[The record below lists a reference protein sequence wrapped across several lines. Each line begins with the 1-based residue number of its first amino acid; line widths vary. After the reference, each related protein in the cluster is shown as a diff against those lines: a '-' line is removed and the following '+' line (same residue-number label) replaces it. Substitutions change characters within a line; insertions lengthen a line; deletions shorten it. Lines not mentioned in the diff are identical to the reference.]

1 MPEIA
6 SEFSISMDQVQDY
19 EFRVHFGKEN
29 LGDLVMGE
37 PPPLGR
43 DKGPNPSRILA
54 AAIGNCLCASLLF
67 CARKARVEVG
77 PIHADVKVQIIRNED
92 RRLRI
97 GKVEVTLDPRLTES
111 EREKARR
118 CLDIFEDFCT
128 VTESI
133 RGGMEVVVS
142 VKGFS

>member
-1 MPEIA
+1 MA
-6 SEFSISMDQVQDY
+6 
-19 EFRVHFGKEN
+19 
-29 LGDLVMGE
+29 
-37 PPPLGR
+37 PLGR

-97 GKVEVTLDPRLTES
+97 GKVEVTLDPRLAES